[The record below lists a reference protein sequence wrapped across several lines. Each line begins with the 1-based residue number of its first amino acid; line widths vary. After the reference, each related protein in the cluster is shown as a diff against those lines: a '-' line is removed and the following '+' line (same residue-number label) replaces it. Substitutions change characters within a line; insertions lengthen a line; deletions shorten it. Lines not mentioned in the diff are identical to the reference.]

1 MSKESES
8 IIDIPNLAVTTVEGI
23 LWVDGWMTR
32 ELRVICKAAHRV
44 SGLEFALWN
53 PDSSVKYAGNNITL
67 ICNKKKW
74 VAGSLAMGERVDLYA
89 KIDLSEGD
97 IVDISIV
104 SDNFMD
110 SDAMDSRKRGIVIVS
125 MLAHLASSNERQG

>member
-1 MSKESES
+1 
-8 IIDIPNLAVTTVEGI
+8 
-23 LWVDGWMTR
+23 
-32 ELRVICKAAHRV
+32 
-44 SGLEFALWN
+44 
-53 PDSSVKYAGNNITL
+53 
-67 ICNKKKW
+67 
-74 VAGSLAMGERVDLYA
+74 MGERVDLYA

-125 MLAHLASSNERQG
+125 MLAHLASSNERQE